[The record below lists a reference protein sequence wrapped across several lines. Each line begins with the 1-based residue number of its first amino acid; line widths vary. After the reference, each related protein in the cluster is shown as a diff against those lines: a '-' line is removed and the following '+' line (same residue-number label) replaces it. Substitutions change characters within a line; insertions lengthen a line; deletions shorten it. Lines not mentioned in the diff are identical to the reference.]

1 MSRKLPR
8 SVSLL
13 SCVVLSTATCE
24 KGGTFDPLDNVPT
37 GGMANPTPTP
47 TVDLPACKVG
57 PNSEITLPCKIDLS
71 DLTADMVSCNGIAAA
86 GPNGSGPG
94 MTWHNPSGAVD
105 KLQFG
110 NDENGT
116 LASGSCGMAAK
127 DCTVRLMR
135 LPAVWNS
142 IPTSARVRLTY
153 SQRYRFGDDLLFN
166 SGNLDSTRLTL
177 GVPQLAGRDLAIF
190 TGSRKDGANPELH
203 TTSLWFSLGTA
214 DRALSFTVRSRCAN
228 TLYAAAYWYIEKMTA
243 EVLPA
248 LP

>member
-1 MSRKLPR
+1 MSRKLPL

-57 PNSEITLPCKIDLS
+57 PNNEITLPCKIGLS
-71 DLTADMVSCNGIAAA
+71 DLTVGMVSCSGITAA

-94 MTWHNPSGAVD
+94 MTWHNPSGALD

-116 LASGSCGMAAK
+116 LAVGSCGTMPK
-127 DCTVRLMR
+127 DCTVRLMQM
-135 LPAVWNS
+135 PGAWNS
-142 IPTSARVRLTY
+142 IPNNARVRLTY
-153 SQRYRFGDDLLFN
+153 NQRYKFGDDLLF
-166 SGNLDSTRLTL
+166 SGSTLDSTRLTL
-177 GVPQLAGRDLAIF
+177 GVPQVGGRDLVTF
-190 TGSRKDGANPELH
+190 TGSRKDGSAIELH
-203 TTSLWFSLGTA
+203 TTSLWFSPGTA

-228 TLYAAAYWYIEKMTA
+228 TVYAAAYWYIEKMTA